1 MEKLQLANQQK
12 KASKQLLFKGFY
24 FLKTVLPEFTSWC

>member
-12 KASKQLLFKGFY
+12 KASKQLLFKGLSFENVV
-24 FLKTVLPEFTSWC
+24 T